1 METLRAHDAG
11 QLGLH
16 RTTLHRRARTGS
28 FERIAR
34 GIYRSAD
41 AEPADNDFIEAAI
54 KRPDAILCLTSAL
67 AYHDLID
74 DIPDAVDLAIPRGSR
89 IPATEGAISWHTFA
103 AATFNVGRT
112 GFPIPGT
119 DLEIGIYTPERC
131 IVDAFRLR
139 GYQGY
144 ETGPDALREWL
155 RRGGKPTALIEIS
168 NQIPRAA
175 APLNQALEYLA

>member
-1 METLRAHDAG
+1 MGALRAQDASR
-11 QLGLH
+11 LGMH

-34 GIYRSAD
+34 GIYRPAG
-41 AEPADNDFIEAAI
+41 AEPADNDLIEAAV
-54 KRPDAILCLTSAL
+54 KRPDAILCLASAL
-67 AYHDLID
+67 AYHDLVD
-74 DIPDAVDLAIPRGSR
+74 DIPDAADLAIPRGSR
-89 IPATEGAISWHTFA
+89 IPATEGAVAWHSFARETFA
-103 AATFNVGRT
+103 VGRT

-139 GYQGY
+139 GHHGY

-155 RRGGKPTALIEIS
+155 RRGGKPAALIEIAD
-168 NQIPRAA
+168 QIPRAA
-175 APLNQALEYLA
+175 GPLNHALEHLA

>member
-1 METLRAHDAG
+1 MEALRAQDAG
-11 QLGLH
+11 RLGMH
-16 RTTLHRRARTGS
+16 RATLHRRARTGS

-34 GIYRSAD
+34 GIYRPAG
-41 AEPADNDFIEAAI
+41 AEPADNDLIEAAI
-54 KRPDAILCLTSAL
+54 RRPDVIVCLVSAL

-74 DIPDAVDLAIPRGSR
+74 DIPDAIDLAIPRGSR
-89 IPATEGAISWHTFA
+89 IPATAGAIAWHSFARETF
-103 AATFNVGRT
+103 TVGRT

-139 GYQGY
+139 GHQGY
-144 ETGPDALREWL
+144 EIGPSALRDWL
-155 RRGGKPTALIEIS
+155 RRGGKPSALIEIA

-175 APLNQALEYLA
+175 GPLNHALEYLA